1 MCGNKKPGNSGA
13 SILMGCRVVLGGA
26 GCWGEEEGLILNSS
40 DIPIHTLAR
49 AEENNSAI
57 EQQH

>member
-13 SILMGCRVVLGGA
+13 SILMGAGA
-26 GCWGEEEGLILNSS
+26 EGEEEGLILYSS
-40 DIPIHTLAR
+40 DIPIHTLVR

-57 EQQH
+57 EQQGDN